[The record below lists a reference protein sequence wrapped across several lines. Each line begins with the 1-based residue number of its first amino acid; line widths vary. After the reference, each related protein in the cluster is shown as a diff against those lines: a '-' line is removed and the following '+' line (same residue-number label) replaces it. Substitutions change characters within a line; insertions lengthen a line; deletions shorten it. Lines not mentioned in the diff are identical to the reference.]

1 MALKTNINTI
11 RILKSSRI
19 TNTKRLPGTRHQYFI
34 KIYFFAPQMDAGIQ
48 ST

>member
-19 TNTKRLPGTRHQYFI
+19 TNTKRLPGTRHQYFMNI
-34 KIYFFAPQMDAGIQ
+34 VFAPQMDAGIQ

>member
-11 RILKSSRI
+11 RILKSGRI
-19 TNTKRLPGTRHQYFI
+19 TNTQHLPDTRHQYFMNTV
-34 KIYFFAPQMDAGIQ
+34 FAPQMDAGIQ